1 MNKTIS
7 ILIPT
12 FNEDKN
18 IEKICLEI
26 FSTTSN
32 INYNFEI
39 VFIDNCSTDNTRR
52 VIRDLARK
60 DKRIKAIFNAKDF
73 GQRNSPYYGMTQLNS
88 DAVIFITSDFQD
100 PIETIPLLV
109 EKWSQGSHIVLLKKN
124 LSEEGYLM
132 SSIRKAHYALIN
144 FLSEVNLSK
153 NTTGAGIYDQSIISI
168 LKKID
173 EPNPYLRGL
182 IHEISDN
189 IEYVE
194 FVQPKRKF
202 GKTKNNF
209 FSLLDYSIGGIV
221 RHSNIPIRLVTYVG
235 FFFSFVSLCIGFFF
249 LFYKLLFWNSFQ
261 LGVAP
266 IVIGTFFG
274 IGLQIFVLGVLGEY
288 INIILTLVRKKPLVV
303 ESERINFD

>member
-1 MNKTIS
+1 M
-7 ILIPT
+7 
-12 FNEDKN
+12 
-18 IEKICLEI
+18 
-26 FSTTSN
+26 
-32 INYNFEI
+32 
-39 VFIDNCSTDNTRR
+39 
-52 VIRDLARK
+52 
-60 DKRIKAIFNAKDF
+60 
-73 GQRNSPYYGMTQLNS
+73 
-88 DAVIFITSDFQD
+88 
-100 PIETIPLLV
+100 
-109 EKWSQGSHIVLLKKN
+109 
-124 LSEEGYLM
+124 LSRQ
-132 SSIRKAHYALIN
+132 IIW
-144 FLSEVNLSK
+144 FLSK

>member
-26 FSTTSN
+26 FRTTSN
-32 INYNFEI
+32 MNYNFEI
-39 VFIDNCSTDNTRR
+39 VFIDNCSKDNTRI

-100 PIETIPLLV
+100 TIETIPLLV

-132 SSIRKAHYALIN
+132 SGLRKAHYALIN

-153 NTTGAGIYDQSIISI
+153 
-168 LKKID
+168 K
-173 EPNPYLRGL
+173 
-182 IHEISDN
+182 
-189 IEYVE
+189 
-194 FVQPKRKF
+194 
-202 GKTKNNF
+202 
-209 FSLLDYSIGGIV
+209 
-221 RHSNIPIRLVTYVG
+221 
-235 FFFSFVSLCIGFFF
+235 
-249 LFYKLLFWNSFQ
+249 KLLHI
-261 LGVAP
+261 L
-266 IVIGTFFG
+266 IT
-274 IGLQIFVLGVLGEY
+274 Y
-288 INIILTLVRKKPLVV
+288 NITDYREK
-303 ESERINFD
+303 RINFIKKQNYITQM